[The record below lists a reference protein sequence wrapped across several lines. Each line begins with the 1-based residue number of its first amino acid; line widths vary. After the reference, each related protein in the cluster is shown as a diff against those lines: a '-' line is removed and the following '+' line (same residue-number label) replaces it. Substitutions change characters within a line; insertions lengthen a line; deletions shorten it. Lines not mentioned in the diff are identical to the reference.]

1 MLKSIIRTLLQKFI
15 DDIDADNCNITME
28 QQSKIISVLS
38 NIANPDQ
45 RMSKIQA
52 CDYIGVSRA
61 TFDNYVKDGFI
72 PKGIKQEGFKEL
84 SWQKSDLDM
93 YDDMPKYMRK
103 YLQNYGWHFNKALC
117 SYAISFMKKGGKS
130 LEPVSKEYIDKVL
143 TQNNIKLENNVG
155 YDYVFVGNMCKADYY
170 GSSITDE
177 RHFALYIKDTIDDED
192 AGDGTTMR
200 RWYATMVANG
210 TMVDW
215 EDVI

>member
-1 MLKSIIRTLLQKFI
+1 MIMGRRK
-15 DDIDADNCNITME
+15 
-28 QQSKIISVLS
+28 
-38 NIANPDQ
+38 
-45 RMSKIQA
+45 
-52 CDYIGVSRA
+52 VSS
-61 TFDNYVKDGFI
+61 T
-72 PKGIKQEGFKEL
+72 
-84 SWQKSDLDM
+84 
-93 YDDMPKYMRK
+93 
-103 YLQNYGWHFNKALC
+103 
-117 SYAISFMKKGGKS
+117 KGGKS